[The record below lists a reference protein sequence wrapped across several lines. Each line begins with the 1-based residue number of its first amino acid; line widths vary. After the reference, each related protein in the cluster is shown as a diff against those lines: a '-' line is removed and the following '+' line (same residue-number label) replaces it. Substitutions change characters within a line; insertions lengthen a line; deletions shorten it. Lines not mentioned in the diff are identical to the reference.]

1 MGAKAVHE
9 DQEVMLITNEGII
22 IRIEVRGIS
31 VLGRITSGVKLMNVD
46 SSKDIVV
53 ASVAKVRK
61 DTSDTSDALETSE
74 TSASEIQTSETSE
87 TSVTSDTPDEAGTPE
102 P

>member
-1 MGAKAVHE
+1 M
-9 DQEVMLITNEGII
+9 ITNEGII

-74 TSASEIQTSETSE
+74 T
-87 TSVTSDTPDEAGTPE
+87 PDEAGMPE
-102 P
+102 MPEEEPEETDEND

>member
-1 MGAKAVHE
+1 MTGVQTCALPIYKITEKTGFVVGAKAVHE

-61 DTSDTSDALETSE
+61 DTSDTSEMPEEEPEET
-74 TSASEIQTSETSE
+74 
-87 TSVTSDTPDEAGTPE
+87 DENN
-102 P
+102 